1 MGEDPPAAT
10 VPLSTE
16 RLIVHRRGPDADR
29 DGWALCRRADRRVVG
44 RLRVGHAPAANGIV
58 IGWEVTS
65 GWQDRGY
72 AEEAVSAAAGYAVDV
87 LGASRVTALV
97 APGDREA
104 RRVACRAGLARAG
117 SRRIGGRELEV
128 FALDVAPVD
137 PGSASVREATAE
149 EVVGLRQRVLRP
161 HQPPSALLDAAA
173 DPAAVDLATV
183 TPSGRVVACA
193 RVCRETPPW
202 TAPAAEWWRLRNM
215 ATSAQA
221 RGAGLGRRLVDAA
234 LQRARAA
241 GAERVWCAARTESA
255 GFYTRC
261 GFEPMTDAWNDP
273 ELGPHVGMAR
283 PA

>member
-1 MGEDPPAAT
+1 MGEGPPAAT

-16 RLIVHRRGPDADR
+16 RLIVDRRRPAGDL

-44 RLRVGHAPAANGIV
+44 QLRVEEASAADGVV
-58 IGWEVTS
+58 IGWEITS
-65 GWQDRGY
+65 DWQGRGY
-72 AEEAVSAAAGYAVDV
+72 ADEAVSAAVGYAIDV

-97 APGDREA
+97 GPDDREA
-104 RRVACRAGLARAG
+104 RRVARRAGLAPAG
-117 SRRIGGRELEV
+117 RRRLGGRELAV
-128 FALDVAPVD
+128 LALDVAPVD
-137 PGSASVREATAE
+137 PASTSVREAAPE

-161 HQPPSALLDAAA
+161 HQPPSTLLDAAD
-173 DPAAVDLATV
+173 DPAAVDLVAV

-193 RVCRETPPW
+193 RLCREPPPW

-215 ATSAQA
+215 ATSAQT
-221 RGAGLGRRLVDAA
+221 RGAGLGRRLMDAA

-241 GAERVWCAARTESA
+241 GAERVWCAARTAAA

-261 GFEPMTDAWNDP
+261 GFEPVTDAWDDP